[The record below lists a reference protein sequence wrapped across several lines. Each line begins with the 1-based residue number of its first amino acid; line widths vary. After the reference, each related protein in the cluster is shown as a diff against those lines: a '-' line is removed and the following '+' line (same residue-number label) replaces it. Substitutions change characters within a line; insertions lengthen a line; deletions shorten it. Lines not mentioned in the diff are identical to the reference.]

1 MRSRLW
7 AKFLALLLAVV
18 AVALSAAL
26 VLRGLMVRDFRAY
39 LEGQAEDRVYWI
51 TADAERTYAKH
62 GGWGREWLDED
73 ALWALMLGF
82 QVRVLD
88 AGGQVVSDTG
98 AAIDA
103 LTPAMAGR
111 GLVPPPGPGTPEEWV
126 PYPLF
131 LGGEQIGT
139 LEVRRLGA
147 LGDAPFVER
156 SNRYLL
162 VSVLVLGGLALVLS
176 AFASRRLTAR
186 LSRLAEAASAIGRG
200 DLKVRA
206 QGGGEDEVGAL
217 AETFNRMALQLDAL
231 EQQRKKL
238 LTDLAHDLRTP
249 LGAIRGELE
258 AMLDGL
264 LPLTKEGLQSLHEE
278 TGRLRRMLE
287 GIEDLAQAQASALT
301 LAKERVA
308 LRPLL
313 RNLLDRVERGAAAKQ
328 VTTRLD
334 SAEELS
340 VLADPNRLGQVV
352 TNLLANAAKAVASGG
367 TVSVTAWRS
376 EGQVAIAVEDDGPG
390 IAAADLPLVFE
401 RFFRRSEGG
410 LGIGLAIA
418 RELVEAH
425 GGRLSAESP
434 PGKGAKLTIWLPE

>member
-1 MRSRLW
+1 MRSRLRT
-7 AKFLALLLAVV
+7 KLLALLLAVV

-51 TADAERTYAKH
+51 TADAERTYARH
-62 GGWGREWLDED
+62 GGWSREWLDED

-88 AGGQVVSDTG
+88 AAGQVVSDTEM
-98 AAIDA
+98 AMDA

-111 GLVPPPGPGTPEEWV
+111 GLVPPPGPGTPEEWL

-131 LGGEQIGT
+131 LGGERIGT
-139 LEVRRLGA
+139 LEVRRLGP

-156 SNRYLL
+156 SNWYLL
-162 VSVLVLGGLALVLS
+162 ASVLALGGLALGLS
-176 AFASRRLTAR
+176 ALASRRMTAR

-206 QGGGEDEVGAL
+206 QGGGGDEVGAL

-264 LPLTKEGLQSLHEE
+264 LPTSRDGLQSLHEE

-287 GIEDLAQAQASALT
+287 GIEELAQAQASALT
-301 LAKERVA
+301 LAKEPVA

-313 RNLLDRVERGAAAKQ
+313 RHLLDRAVKGASAKRLN
-328 VTTRLD
+328 TRLD
-334 SAEELS
+334 CGEELT
-340 VLADPNRLGQVV
+340 VMADPDRLGQVIM
-352 TNLLANAAKAVASGG
+352 NLLANATKAVSGG
-367 TVSVTAWRS
+367 GAVSVTGLRRD
-376 EGQVAIAVEDDGPG
+376 GQVAITVEDDGPG
-390 IAAADLPLVFE
+390 IAEADLPLVFE
-401 RFFRRSEGG
+401 RFYRRSEGG

-425 GGRLSAESP
+425 GGRVSAESP
-434 PGKGAKLTIWLPE
+434 PGRGAKFTIWLPE

>member
-26 VLRGLMVRDFRAY
+26 LLRGLMVRDFRAY
-39 LEGQAEDRVYWI
+39 LEGQAEDRIYWI
-51 TADAERTYAKH
+51 TADAERTYARY
-62 GGWGREWLDED
+62 GGWSREWLDED

-88 AGGQVVSDTG
+88 ADGQVVSNTD

-111 GLVPPPGPGTPEEWV
+111 GLTPPPRPGSQAEWI

-131 LGGEQIGT
+131 LGGAQIGT
-139 LEVRRLGA
+139 LEVRRLGP
-147 LGDAPFVER
+147 LGDAAYVER
-156 SNRYLL
+156 SNWYLL
-162 VSVLVLGGLALVLS
+162 ASVLTLGGLALGLS
-176 AFASRRLTAR
+176 AFASRRLTSR

-206 QGGGEDEVGAL
+206 QSGGGDEVSAL
-217 AETFNRMALQLDAL
+217 AETFNRMARQLDAL

-249 LGAIRGELE
+249 LGAMRGELE
-258 AMLDGL
+258 AMMDGL
-264 LPLTKEGLQSLHEE
+264 LPTSKEGLQSLHEE

-287 GIEDLAQAQASALT
+287 GMEELSQAQASALT
-301 LAKERVA
+301 LAKERVV

-313 RNLLDRVERGAAAKQ
+313 RHLLDRTERGAAAKQ
-328 VTTRLD
+328 VATRLD
-334 SAEELS
+334 CAEGLS
-340 VLADPNRLGQVV
+340 VLADPDRIGQVV
-352 TNLLANAAKAVASGG
+352 MNLLANAAKAVNRGG
-367 TVSVTAWRS
+367 TLSVTVLRR
-376 EGQVAIAVEDDGPG
+376 EGQVGIVVEDDGPG
-390 IAAADLPLVFE
+390 IAAADLALVFE
-401 RFFRRSEGG
+401 RFHRRSEGG
-410 LGIGLAIA
+410 LGLGLAIA

-425 GGRLSAESP
+425 GGRISAESQ
-434 PGKGAKLTIWLPE
+434 PGKGAKFTIWLPE

>member
-1 MRSRLW
+1 MRSRLRT
-7 AKFLALLLAVV
+7 KLLALLLAVV

-51 TADAERTYAKH
+51 TADAERTYARH
-62 GGWGREWLDED
+62 GRWSREWVDED

-88 AGGQVVSDTG
+88 AGGHVVSDTE
-98 AAIDA
+98 AALGA

-111 GLVPPPGPGTPEEWV
+111 GLVPPPGPGAPEEWV

-139 LEVRRLGA
+139 LEVRRLGPP
-147 LGDAPFVER
+147 GDAPLVER
-156 SNRYLL
+156 SNLYLL
-162 VSVLVLGGLALVLS
+162 ASVLVLGGLALGLS
-176 AFASRRLTAR
+176 AFTSRRLTAR
-186 LSRLAEAASAIGRG
+186 LSRLAEAAAAIGRG

-206 QGGGEDEVGAL
+206 PGGGEDEVGAL
-217 AETFNRMALQLDAL
+217 AETFNRMALQLDGL

-258 AMLDGL
+258 AMQDGL
-264 LPLTKEGLQSLHEE
+264 LPTTREGLQSLHEE
-278 TGRLRRMLE
+278 TGRLQRMLE
-287 GIEDLAQAQASALT
+287 GIEALAQAQASALT

-313 RNLLDRVERGAAAKQ
+313 SHLLERAERGVAAKQ

-334 SAEELS
+334 CAAGLS
-340 VLADPNRLGQVV
+340 VLADPDRLGQVV
-352 TNLLANAAKAVASGG
+352 MNLLVNATRAVGVGG
-367 TVSVTAWRS
+367 SVTVRASRR

-390 IAAADLPLVFE
+390 IAETDLPLIFE
-401 RFFRRSEGG
+401 RFYRRSEAG

-425 GGRLSAESP
+425 GGRISAEIP
-434 PGKGAKLTIWLPE
+434 PGEGAKFTIWLPE